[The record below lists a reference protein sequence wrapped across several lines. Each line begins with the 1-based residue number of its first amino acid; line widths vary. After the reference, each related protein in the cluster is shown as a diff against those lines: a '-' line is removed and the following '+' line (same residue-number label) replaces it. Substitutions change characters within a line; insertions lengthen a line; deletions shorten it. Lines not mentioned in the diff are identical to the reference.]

1 MIFSKITKRVFVG
14 VIDFLI
20 LAFSLFLSL
29 SLRSLNIVSW
39 SDYFNV
45 FNPFLIIIFFS
56 IVIFY
61 MYGLY
66 DKMTVKIYKELD
78 TRIFNSQ
85 LISAIIGSIIFYTTP
100 FFYIAPKT
108 ILIIYIII
116 SSLSIFIWRRY
127 ARVFIKSNQKMKIL
141 LVAEGKELYELEEE
155 LKNNKIIDTRRVE
168 SIDME
173 KEAGLALYTKI
184 KNIVEEKNFNLIA
197 INMHHNHI
205 KNNIELFYELLLDK
219 KDVIN
224 FADLYEEVFAKIPL
238 KNIDAG
244 WFFSNLYDKKNKI
257 YDISKRIFDVILSL
271 LAFIVSL
278 IFYPFVFL
286 IIKIQDGGSIFY
298 ISNRVGKD
306 GKEFK
311 LYKFRSMTD
320 VKDIDVVSKSEATRV
335 TRFGNFLRKTR
346 IDELPQLINVI
357 KGDLS
362 LIGPRPEFPQ
372 LVKEYSNQ
380 IAFYGIRHTIVPGL
394 SGYAQIYQEQKE
406 VPKFGLAT
414 DATKEKLSYDIYYLK
429 HRSFMLDL
437 SLIIKTMKTLIGR
450 TGI

>member
-155 LKNNKIIDTRRVE
+155 LKNNK
-168 SIDME
+168 
-173 KEAGLALYTKI
+173 
-184 KNIVEEKNFNLIA
+184 N
-197 INMHHNHI
+197 
-205 KNNIELFYELLLDK
+205 
-219 KDVIN
+219 
-224 FADLYEEVFAKIPL
+224 
-238 KNIDAG
+238 
-244 WFFSNLYDKKNKI
+244 
-257 YDISKRIFDVILSL
+257 
-271 LAFIVSL
+271 
-278 IFYPFVFL
+278 
-286 IIKIQDGGSIFY
+286 
-298 ISNRVGKD
+298 
-306 GKEFK
+306 
-311 LYKFRSMTD
+311 
-320 VKDIDVVSKSEATRV
+320 
-335 TRFGNFLRKTR
+335 
-346 IDELPQLINVI
+346 
-357 KGDLS
+357 
-362 LIGPRPEFPQ
+362 
-372 LVKEYSNQ
+372 
-380 IAFYGIRHTIVPGL
+380 
-394 SGYAQIYQEQKE
+394 EQK
-406 VPKFGLAT
+406 
-414 DATKEKLSYDIYYLK
+414 
-429 HRSFMLDL
+429 
-437 SLIIKTMKTLIGR
+437 
-450 TGI
+450 